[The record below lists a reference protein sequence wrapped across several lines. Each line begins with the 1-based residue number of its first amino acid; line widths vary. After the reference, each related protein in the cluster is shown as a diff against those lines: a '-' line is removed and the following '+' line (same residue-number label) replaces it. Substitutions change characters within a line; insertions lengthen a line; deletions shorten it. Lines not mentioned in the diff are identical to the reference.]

1 MDESSPMEDVNPKH
15 DLPEDQGHEGKVF
28 LAKSSFFICCKNS
41 HYFIHHPG
49 VIFHNS
55 QSIRRALLHSLSS
68 IGRKVHLGH
77 ALEGVAQQELVF
89 FVLVDLLGALILNI
103 EVYF

>member
-55 QSIRRALLHSLSS
+55 QSIGGALLHCLY
-68 IGRKVHLGH
+68 LGH

-89 FVLVDLLGALILNI
+89 FVLVDLLRALILNI

>member
-1 MDESSPMEDVNPKH
+1 MDESSPMEHVNPKH

-28 LAKSSFFICCKNS
+28 LAKPSFFICCKNS
-41 HYFIHHPG
+41 HYFIHHPRI
-49 VIFHNS
+49 VFHNS
-55 QSIRRALLHSLSS
+55 QPIRGARLHCLSS

-77 ALEGVAQQELVF
+77 ALEGMAQQELVF